1 MSSSRP
7 TKAPNGRKPRTN
19 YWSATPADVFR
30 AIGTGPSG
38 LPEVEAARRL
48 QLHGFNELPQ
58 QRPGWPR
65 IFARQFRDPLSIILL
80 VAAAMSGF
88 VGDVNT
94 AITIIV
100 IVVLSAVFGFFNE
113 YRAEKLVE
121 DLKRSMSVRSLVIR
135 EGRSHE
141 IDARQLVF
149 GDLVSFY
156 VGDIVT
162 ADVRVTDSKDLEADE
177 AILTGESFPVE
188 KSATP
193 VVTTNPSPTQLSN
206 YLFTGTV
213 VARGSCH
220 GVVIAT
226 GRDTE
231 YGAISRSILHP
242 RPENEFQ
249 RGVRSYGKMLIT
261 LALALTIAI
270 FALNAAVGHPLLN
283 SLLFGLAIA
292 VGLVPELMP
301 AIVTISLARGA
312 KRMARSRVVVKRLV
326 AIEDFGN
333 MNVLC
338 TDKTGTL
345 TEGKIALHAVDS
357 IDKTE
362 ANRNRLLG
370 YSLLCNAATVGDK
383 VVGNPMDRAIWEYA
397 IANSL
402 RGAAAGYEKIDEVPF
417 DYQRRLMSA
426 AVRRETTTLFLTKG
440 APEAVMAACTA
451 IDSPSGPIPLL
462 EEAAAGLR
470 SRMDSYAKDGY
481 RVIGVAFKKSEAKPS
496 YSAADENALTFAGF
510 LVFTDPI
517 KSEAGAA
524 VAKLKQLEVDVKILT
539 GDSDLVAVKLCKE
552 LKVPVRRVVCGP
564 ELPNMTADE
573 FRNAVEEATI
583 FARITPEQK
592 LDVIKALKAGG
603 HIVGFMGDGVND
615 APALYEAD
623 VGISVDSAT
632 DVAKD
637 AADVV
642 LLEKDL
648 DVLADGI
655 GEGRRTFGNTIKYV
669 LMGTSSNFGNMFSAA
684 ASSVFL
690 PFLPMLPMQILFMN
704 LLYNFSNFTLPG
716 DNVDEEAS
724 KWPHRWDIGFV
735 RKFTI
740 FFGPFSSLYDFLTF
754 GIMLYVFNAS
764 APLFQSGWF
773 VESFWTEVLII
784 FVIRTRRIPFFSS
797 RPSKW
802 LTILTTSCVAIGTI
816 IPFTL
821 LGQWLGFVA
830 LPSSYWLLLV
840 LIVATYLLLVDVGKV
855 FFYRICEL

>member
-1 MSSSRP
+1 
-7 TKAPNGRKPRTN
+7 
-19 YWSATPADVFR
+19 
-30 AIGTGPSG
+30 
-38 LPEVEAARRL
+38 LPE
-48 QLHGFNELPQ
+48 
-58 QRPGWPR
+58 QRTSWPR
-65 IFARQFRDPLSIILL
+65 IFARQLRDPLSIILI
-80 VAAAMSGF
+80 VAAAISGF
-88 VGDVNT
+88 LADMNT
-94 AITIIV
+94 ALTIIV
-100 IVVLSAVFGFFNE
+100 IVVLSAAFGFFNE
-113 YRAEKLVE
+113 YRAEKLVD
-121 DLKRSMSVRSLVIR
+121 DLRRSMSVRSLVTR
-135 EGRSHE
+135 DGKSYE
-141 IDARQLVF
+141 IDARELVF

-156 VGDIVT
+156 VGDRVT

-177 AILTGESFPVE
+177 AVLTGESFPVE
-188 KSATP
+188 KSPTP
-193 VVTTNPSPTQLSN
+193 IAATNPSPTQLSN
-206 YLFTGTV
+206 YLFTGTM
-213 VARGSCH
+213 VARGTCH
-220 GVVIAT
+220 GIVIGT

-231 YGAISRSILHP
+231 YGAISRSIARP

-261 LALALTIAI
+261 LALALTASI
-270 FALNAAVGHPLLN
+270 FVLNAAVGHPLLV
-283 SLLFGLAIA
+283 SLLFAVAIA

-312 KRMARSRVVVKRLV
+312 RRMAKSRVVVKRLV

-357 IDKTE
+357 LSPTGADRQRMLCY
-362 ANRNRLLG
+362 A
-370 YSLLCNAATVGDK
+370 LLCNAATVGDK
-383 VVGNPMDRAIWEYA
+383 IVGNPMDRAIWEYA
-397 IANSL
+397 IANGLQS
-402 RGAAAGYEKIDEVPF
+402 APATYTKIDEVPF

-426 AVRRETTTLFLTKG
+426 AVRQDTTTLFLTKG
-440 APEAVMAACTA
+440 APEAVLAACTTL
-451 IDSPSGPIPLL
+451 DSTTGPLPLTS
-462 EEAAAGLR
+462 EAAAKLR
-470 SRMDSYAKDGY
+470 TQMESYAKDGY
-481 RVIGVAFKKSEAKPS
+481 RTIAVAFKRTETKPS
-496 YSAADENALTFAGF
+496 YSSADENTLTLAGF
-510 LVFTDPI
+510 LVFTDPV
-517 KSEAGAA
+517 KPDAGAA
-524 VAKLKQLEVDVKILT
+524 VTELKQLQVDVKILT
-539 GDSDLVAVKLCKE
+539 GDNDLVAAKLCEE
-552 LKVPVRRVVCGP
+552 LKVPVWRVVRGP
-564 ELPNMTADE
+564 ELQDMTDDE
-573 FRNAVEEATI
+573 FRAAVEEATI

-592 LDVIKALKAGG
+592 LDVIKALKTGG

-623 VGISVDSAT
+623 VGISVDSAA

-648 DVLADGI
+648 AVLADGI
-655 GEGRRTFGNTIKYV
+655 SEGRRTFGNTIKYV

-684 ASSVFL
+684 AASVFL
-690 PFLPMLPMQILFMN
+690 PFLPMLPTQILFMN

-754 GIMLYVFNAS
+754 GIMLYIFNAT

-773 VESFWTEVLII
+773 VESFWTQILII

-802 LTILTTSCVAIGTI
+802 LSILTISCAVAGTV
-816 IPFTL
+816 IPFTP
-821 LGQWLGFVA
+821 LGHFLGFVP
-830 LPSSYWLLLV
+830 LPMSYWLLLV
-840 LIVATYLLLVDVGKV
+840 LMVATYLLLVDAGKI